1 MSTNA
6 ENGEKPLFRELNADD
21 PDPEA
26 TVIDSLCMNCHE
38 QVFSRLFL
46 QIFFIKT

>member
-1 MSTNA
+1 MSANNV
-6 ENGEKPLFRELNADD
+6 EEGNRPLFRELDPDD

-38 QVFSRLFL
+38 QVVS
-46 QIFFIKT
+46 